1 MEHGEV
7 NPTDAPGDRLAD
19 RIVLEQAH
27 ADSLVPTREDCF
39 LYSRDLQRFVDN
51 DLTGVIEDEGMHIF
65 AELSVVSAL
74 REWVTSKD
82 SKLLALI
89 GPAERSFPNQMS
101 LIAAST
107 VKSAVEIRVPVIFH
121 CCSMHGPDPTATNG
135 TKTLEQDALLALAYS
150 MIRQLI
156 NYIPIEGSASLRL
169 SDARF
174 NSLAK
179 SSTQWHQVLDLLQD
193 LLRLHLPL
201 MVIVIDGFQILD
213 DHSTEEQLREF
224 IDVIKESTKYD
235 VENSE
240 VVFKVLFTTS
250 GNSVAILSTLSD
262 QEIVLATQSR
272 VGHSSGRARPGWTSL
287 VGLSG

>member
-7 NPTDAPGDRLAD
+7 NPTDAPGDGLAD
-19 RIVLEQAH
+19 RIVQKQAP

-39 LYSRDLQRFVDN
+39 LYSRDLQRFVNN
-51 DLTGVIEDEGMHIF
+51 DLTGVIEDKGLHIF

-74 REWVTSKD
+74 REWVTSED

-121 CCSMHGPDPTATNG
+121 CCSMDGPDPTATNG

-156 NYIPIEGSASLRL
+156 NYIPIVGSASLRL
-169 SDARF
+169 SEARF
-174 NSLAK
+174 SSLAK
-179 SSTQWHQVLDLLQD
+179 RSTQWHQVLDLLQD
-193 LLRLHLPL
+193 LLKLHLPL
-201 MVIVIDGFQILD
+201 MVIVIDGIQILD
-213 DHSTEEQLREF
+213 DPSTEEQLHEF
-224 IDVIKESTKYD
+224 IDVIKGSTKYD

-272 VGHSSGRARPGWTSL
+272 GGHNSGRARPGWTSL
-287 VGLSG
+287 LGLSG